1 MFDLIKK
8 TMMMSVGL
16 AFLTKDKVEELANE
30 IIEKGKL
37 SGKESKEFFDELL
50 KKSEESS
57 QKVEEQVKAIIN
69 DTLSKMNLAT
79 QEDLSKIRKE
89 LKEMKQ
95 AMKKKGE
102 KA

>member
-1 MFDLIKK
+1 MFDLIKR
-8 TMMMSVGL
+8 TMLMSVGL

-37 SGKESKEFFDELL
+37 SGKESKEFFEELL

-57 QKVEEQVKAIIN
+57 QKVEEQIKIIIN
-69 DTLSKMNLAT
+69 DTLKKMNLAT
-79 QEDLSKIRKE
+79 RDELSEIKEE
-89 LKEMKQ
+89 LKKMKQ
-95 AMKKKGE
+95 AMKQKGE